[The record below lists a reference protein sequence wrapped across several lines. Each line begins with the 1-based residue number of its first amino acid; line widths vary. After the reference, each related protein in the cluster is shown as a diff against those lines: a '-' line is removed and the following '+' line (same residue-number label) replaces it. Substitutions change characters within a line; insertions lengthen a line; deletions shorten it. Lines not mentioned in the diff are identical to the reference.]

1 MTLDAPYPN
10 KETQHVRGPQSTFS
24 ASLKPPKRY
33 KRSPPNLTDEV
44 SLGFLSSLS
53 HGYQNPPLQPSI
65 FPRISSQS
73 ERKEYLGVD
82 GLRDAVHH
90 PAIARFFNDE
100 DHANRTSVLQQQEIW
115 TSRFRPRKAD
125 EVLGNE
131 SRALYIRDWLK
142 ALEIRL
148 HVTNSPPTKSGA
160 TVTGRR
166 KVKPDPPER
175 APKRTRVI
183 RAVDKKRGRKRR
195 RLDSEDE
202 LDSFIA
208 CSDNEDD
215 TIPDEPVEGTDDD
228 DFNFCRRT
236 LSRLQRKD
244 RSRPLEQHRPTS
256 EIGVD
261 NIPTNPNYQSSD
273 ANFTDTLTNT
283 LIITGSPGCGKSAAV
298 YACADELGWEVFEV
312 YPGIGRRSGANL
324 DNLVGDVGKNHLI
337 QQTRPKYRMAAA
349 QCDSRATAAL
359 STLSPKTGKANPK
372 PSPTDLDTEHPIG
385 SLKTNGPAKPSAT
398 ARQSLIL
405 LEEVD
410 ILFKED
416 AGFWPAVID
425 LIKECRR
432 PVIMTCNDI
441 TLVPVADLPLQS
453 VLTFQPCPS
462 EPAVTFLQC
471 LCVTQGYAI
480 PRYKLIQLYE
490 TTHIVQSMDLP
501 DAPLNPRTEPLPPPD
516 LRRSITQLQLICTD
530 ATHEANVPQEA
541 QGAAENFPSLPM
553 TISAQSGAD
562 VSETSTEEL
571 WRWASTYTDCVS
583 YTDSYLCRGPLDG
596 REALSYNLSES
607 LLDDELGHA
616 ILIRPSH
623 VSDTR
628 DGLVFYHNDE
638 LIVQDA
644 IHLSRGKH
652 EVLGAIP
659 ITTSINP
666 AASGSNT
673 DMETRLFRAR
683 VEHQAQMLAALQDI
697 VQPPAPLMPQ
707 SSVYLDY
714 IPWVRFMVGVDDILE
729 RLAWDEMEKV
739 KSGRLTRN
747 SMKARHIRTIDLR
760 EDQHRALFYNVDIH
774 KVIHIDHPWGRLL
787 TTLQHPIYTGIMPAS
802 TTTIK
807 HVNLYSSPKDTSDGT
822 PALKDVSRHS
832 PVISLPP
839 LDYLQQ
845 HRRGSIT
852 DPSLHAASVNSS
864 AGPRHIDGI
873 DFASRAIIQLRPR
886 PAANY
891 TFGDGG
897 GSTHNSES
905 SSKQMRK
912 ILRSP
917 SAEWEPAKGIAPLQ
931 TSLPPNGGTSE
942 FEVSFVVRIFSNEKQ
957 SPRVNTRQADDS
969 DHSSRRQS
977 IANSSDS
984 QMPHGTKRK
993 TSTYREAD
1001 GSDDTDSQLVGPG
1014 VPSPMT
1020 IDSEG
1025 RAQKRRGS
1033 TIEMSRIAQL
1043 SIYDQRRHSVHSG
1056 TIASRASTGISGGN
1070 GHWWLNERRDSLP
1083 PSFPNGITSGYS
1095 SALSGDQPHGRP
1107 AAPSTPGSMATFAWS
1122 AAQHPDGLQD
1132 PNIQHHPRSFETQ
1145 PMQMTMMPPMT
1156 FPPDRRMSVPESS
1169 TSTIGPTRNIRSR
1182 SRPPSRQ
1189 LRENSQTVT
1198 STVGPAPP
1206 AEEPSSAPSPS
1217 SSLKPPKEP
1226 GSTPYSRSPELRVS
1240 HKLAE
1245 RKRRKEMKD
1254 LFDELRDQLPADRGM
1269 KASKWEILSKAI
1281 DFVTNLKQ
1289 SHQDMVREIELLR
1302 HELESMRQGIPSFGP
1317 GAPPHA
1323 MVYGQGAP
1331 VPGPYPPPPGA
1342 ISHPPPHTHQP
1353 PHPPQPRPPSSE
1365 NPYPASTSL
1374 PPAPTGVP
1382 PAPTTNGVA
1391 SIPTNKSEV
1400 QPM

>member
-1 MTLDAPYPN
+1 MTPDAPYPN
-10 KETQHVRGPQSTFS
+10 KETQHVRGPQNTFS
-24 ASLKPPKRY
+24 PSSEPPKRH
-33 KRSPPNLTDEV
+33 KRSPPDTTDDV
-44 SLGFLSSLS
+44 SLSFLSSLS
-53 HGYQNPPLQPSI
+53 QGYQDPPLQQSI
-65 FPRISSQS
+65 FLRISSQS
-73 ERKEYLGVD
+73 EREDYLGID
-82 GLRDAVHH
+82 GPRDAVYY
-90 PAIARFFNDE
+90 PAISRFLNGE
-100 DHANRTSVLQQQEIW
+100 DCANRTASVPPQQEIW
-115 TSRFRPRKAD
+115 TTRFRPRKAD

-148 HVTNSPPTKSGA
+148 HATNSPPAKSSA
-160 TVTGRR
+160 IVTGRR
-166 KVKPDPPER
+166 KVKPDPPDR
-175 APKRTRVI
+175 APKRPRVI
-183 RAVDKKRGRKRR
+183 RAVAKKRGRKRR

-202 LDSFIA
+202 LDVFIA
-208 CSDNEDD
+208 CSEDEDD
-215 TIPDEPVEGTDDD
+215 TIMDAPEEETDAN
-228 DFNFCRRT
+228 DFDFCQRT

-244 RSRPLEQHRPTS
+244 TSRLLEQRPPTS
-256 EIGVD
+256 DIGID
-261 NIPTNPNYQSSD
+261 NIPTIPNYQSSD

-283 LIITGSPGCGKSAAV
+283 LIITGPPGCGKSAAV
-298 YACADELGWEVFEV
+298 YACADELGWEIFEV

-337 QQTRPKYRMAAA
+337 QQTRPKYRTAAA
-349 QCDSRATAAL
+349 QCDTRASAAL
-359 STLSPKTGKANPK
+359 STFFPKTGKANPK
-372 PSPTDLDTEHPIG
+372 PSPTDSDTEHPIG

-416 AGFWPAVID
+416 AGFWPAVVD

-441 TLVPVADLPLQS
+441 KLVPVADLPLQS

-471 LCVTQGYAI
+471 LCATQGYAI
-480 PRYKLIQLYE
+480 PRDKLIQLYE
-490 TTHIVQSMDLP
+490 TTYIVQSMDLP

-530 ATHEANVPQEA
+530 ATHEAKVPQEA
-541 QGAAENFPSLPM
+541 QGAAENIPSLPM

-571 WRWASTYTDCVS
+571 WRWVSTYTDCVS
-583 YTDSYLCRGPLDG
+583 YTDSYLCRAPLDG
-596 REALSYNLSES
+596 HEALSYNLSES

-616 ILIRPSH
+616 TLIRPSH

-628 DGLVFYHNDE
+628 DGLAFYHNDE

-652 EVLGAIP
+652 EVSGAIP

-683 VEHQAQMLAALQDI
+683 VEHQAQMLTALQDI

-714 IPWVRFMVGVDDILE
+714 IPWVRFMVNVDDILE

-760 EDQHRALFYNVDIH
+760 EDQHQALVC
-774 KVIHIDHPWGRLL
+774 RLL

-802 TTTIK
+802 TTTATIK
-807 HVNLYSSPKDTSDGT
+807 HVNLFSQPKDNTDGT

-832 PVISLPP
+832 PLISLPP

-852 DPSLHAASVNSS
+852 DPSLHAASANSS
-864 AGPRHIDGI
+864 AASRHIDGI
-873 DFASRAIIQLRPR
+873 DFASRAIIHVRPR

-897 GSTHNSES
+897 GSIHNSES

-1001 GSDDTDSQLVGPG
+1001 TSDDTDSQLVGPG
-1014 VPSPMT
+1014 VPSPMN

-1056 TIASRASTGISGGN
+1056 AIASRASTGVSGGN

-1083 PSFPNGITSGYS
+1083 PSFPNGTTSGYP

-1122 AAQHPDGLQD
+1122 AAQHPDGSQD

-1198 STVGPAPP
+1198 PAIGPAPP
-1206 AEEPSSAPSPS
+1206 AEEPCSAPSPS

-1289 SHQDMVREIELLR
+1289 SHQDMVREIEMLR

-1342 ISHPPPHTHQP
+1342 ISHPPPHTHQQP

-1365 NPYPASTSL
+1365 NPYPA
-1374 PPAPTGVP
+1374 APTTLSSAPAGAP